1 MSKTNA
7 ETIEDSVIDATF
19 RGVSAP
25 QEIHRMGREDITEN
39 RPGDVLVDAVKRF
52 AAGGGF
58 TRAAE
63 AVRDDGV
70 NVSISSGSRID
81 LAHAEELV
89 RSASV
94 ENKTSETPE

>member
-52 AAGGGF
+52 TAVGGF
-58 TRAAE
+58 SRAAE
-63 AVRDDGV
+63 AAREDGV
-70 NVSISSGSRID
+70 NVSISRDKRLD
-81 LAHAEELV
+81 LAQAEDLV
-89 RSASV
+89 KGADN
-94 ENKTSETPE
+94 EIKTSETPE